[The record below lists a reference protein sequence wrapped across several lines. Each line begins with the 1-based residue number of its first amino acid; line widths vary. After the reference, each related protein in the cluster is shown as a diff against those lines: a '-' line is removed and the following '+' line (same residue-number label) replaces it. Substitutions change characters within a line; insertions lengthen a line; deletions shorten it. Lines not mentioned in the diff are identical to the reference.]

1 MRQHSKRASSVR
13 RHGVGRGG
21 VSREGGFTL
30 IELLVVIAI
39 IALLIG
45 ILLPSLGKARDS
57 AQQLIC
63 LQRMGEIGTATAF
76 YAGDHNDTIWPMQ
89 TGSYGWARI
98 RDASSPTGYKAGPVY
113 DYVERVDEIL
123 ECPKNKRQTA
133 NGLDTSE
140 LYDNGSSTLIDFD
153 YTLITGM
160 QGAKAYMEST
170 MYYLDRSDST
180 HAGARTRPRYTQTA
194 GREKLTR
201 LRVMPVFVEEHT
213 EWYNQRVPDG
223 QWGNL
228 DQFTARHNGKGHVTN
243 LDGSAML
250 FNSYSGR
257 IANGPSAQE
266 ADIDLTAND
275 FYVLSPDILS
285 SGLGRIRFNSVYVQH
300 QAALQ
305 RGGNFF
311 HGWIN
316 LAR

>member
-1 MRQHSKRASSVR
+1 MRQHSKSHSVVRDRGPGWVRSSRV
-13 RHGVGRGG
+13 
-21 VSREGGFTL
+21 GGFTL

-45 ILLPSLGKARDS
+45 ILLPSLGKARAT
-57 AQQLIC
+57 AQQLVC
-63 LQRMGEIGTATAF
+63 LQRMGEIGKATAF
-76 YAGDHNDTIWPMQ
+76 YAGDHEDTIWPMQ
-89 TGSYGWARI
+89 TASYGWARI
-98 RDASSPTGYKAGPVY
+98 SDASSPTGYKAGPVY
-113 DYVERVDEIL
+113 EYVQRVDEIL
-123 ECPKNKRQTA
+123 ECPTNRRQTA

-140 LYDNGSSTLIDFD
+140 LYDDGTDTLIDFD
-153 YTLITGM
+153 YTFITGM
-160 QGAKAYMEST
+160 QGAKAYTEAK
-170 MYYLDRSDST
+170 MYYLDRSDSAN
-180 HAGARTRPRYTQTA
+180 AGARTRPRYSVNG

-201 LRVMPVFVEEHT
+201 LRVMPIFVEEHT

-228 DQFTARHNGKGHVTN
+228 DQFTARHNGKGHATN

-250 FNSYSGR
+250 FNSYAGQ

-266 ADIDLTAND
+266 ADVDLTAND

-285 SGLGRIRFNSVYVQH
+285 SGLGRIRYNGVFAQH
-300 QAALQ
+300 NAAIQ

-316 LAR
+316 MAR